1 MTDHEASRW
10 LKANQIAECASV
22 SLQDYNGKLIFF
34 PLTFCKI
41 N

>member
-1 MTDHEASRW
+1 MTDHEASKW

-22 SLQDYNGKLIFF
+22 SLEDYNGFFF